1 MCGIAGILG
10 PPDKALMTR
19 MLAMM
24 RHRGPD
30 DIGIM
35 VDDSV
40 ALGHDRLSIIDV
52 KKGHQ
57 PISNEDGSKFIV
69 VNGEIYNFHALRAG
83 LKGHTLRTD
92 SDSEVA
98 LHMYEEY
105 GPEST
110 KMFDGMFAMAIYDGD
125 GLFIAR
131 DPLGIKP
138 LYYGVADGSFY
149 FASELKAI
157 LEAVDVVHEFPPG
170 FQCYIPNGS
179 NKLTPKEFASIDTH
193 LSKPSRFDAA
203 AKAVF
208 KGLSD
213 AVNKRLISD
222 VPLGAFLSGGID
234 STIVTSLAARQV
246 PGMNTFATGME
257 GAPDLDMARMAADQF
272 GVDHHELVFTEEDV
286 INHIEWVIYHL
297 ESFDAA
303 LVRSA
308 IPTYFVSNLARRYVK
323 VVLTGEGADELFAGY
338 QYVKSINYPDI
349 HDELVRTVK
358 SLHNINLQRCDRM
371 TMAHAI
377 EGRVPFL
384 DHAFVNYA
392 LPLPTEFKLRKHDM
406 QEKHIIREA
415 FRSVLPK
422 LTVGRKKRKFAEGT
436 GSYEIVSKIAESAIS
451 DKEFEREKV
460 KTPVKVKT
468 KEELY
473 CYRIFNEF
481 FDNASAA
488 SVVGRTLTY

>member
-10 PPDKALMTR
+10 TPDKVLMTR

-35 VDDSV
+35 VDDGV

-57 PISNEDGSKFIV
+57 PIANEDDSKFIV
-69 VNGEIYNFHALRAG
+69 VNGEIYNFQALRRG
-83 LKGHTLRTD
+83 LKGHILRSD

-98 LHMYEEY
+98 LHLYEEV
-105 GPEST
+105 GPEAV
-110 KMFDGMFAMAIYDGD
+110 KLLDGMFALAIYDGK

-138 LYYGVADGSFY
+138 LYYGVANGSFY
-149 FASELKAI
+149 FASEIKAI
-157 LEAVDVVHEFPPG
+157 LEAVEVVHEFPPG
-170 FQCYIPNGS
+170 CSCYIRKGS
-179 NKLTPKEFASIDTH
+179 SELAPKEFASIDSH
-193 LSKPSRFDAA
+193 LSKSTRFDIA
-203 AKAVF
+203 AKTVF
-208 KGLSD
+208 AGLSD
-213 AVNKRLISD
+213 AVHKRLVSD

-234 STIVTSLAARQV
+234 STIVTSLATRELKK
-246 PGMNTFATGME
+246 MNTFATGME
-257 GAPDLDMARMAADQF
+257 GAPDLEMARMAADQF

-297 ESFDAA
+297 ESFDAP

-308 IPTYFVSNLARRYVK
+308 IPTYFVSNLAKRYVK

-338 QYVKSINYPDI
+338 QYVKNIDYPDI

-371 TMAHAI
+371 TMAHAV

-384 DHAFVNYA
+384 DFSFVNRS
-392 LPLPTEFKLRKHDM
+392 LPLPTEFKLRKQGM
-406 QEKHIIREA
+406 LEKHIIREA
-415 FRSVLPK
+415 FKSVLPK
-422 LTVGRKKRKFAEGT
+422 QTVVRKKRKFAEGT
-436 GSYEIVSKIAESAIS
+436 GSYAIVSKIAESAIS
-451 DKEFEREKV
+451 DKEFERAKSKV
-460 KTPVKVKT
+460 PVNVRT

-481 FDNASAA
+481 FDNSSVAN
-488 SVVGRTLTY
+488 VVGRTLTY